1 MTAPRRLSVLL
12 THPVQYFKPVFQA
25 LAAEPDLDTEVL
37 FGCDHGL
44 RDSLDPDFGVAFRWD
59 SGPTEGFAHRVLSRR
74 PLADLSRPGP
84 ALALAARA
92 VGQLRRRRPDAVL
105 VFAYSPVFITA
116 ASLGLAAAGLPLL
129 LRADG
134 TDRAF
139 RRSAARSWLKDRLLR
154 RYYRLFAGV
163 FPIGSDSDDHFAR
176 LGVPAR
182 CRRMVPFAVD
192 HGFFEGQRRHWG
204 PQRHGL
210 RRQLGIPD
218 GAEVLLTMGK
228 MTPVKAPLLLADA
241 VARLEPRRR
250 AQLWLI
256 AVGDGPLR
264 GDYQRAMA
272 ALLPGRC
279 HCPGFQNQTE
289 LGRWYALADT
299 LVFPSVEGETWGLV
313 VNEALQFGLRVVAS
327 DHVGCARDLL
337 TAPPHRVFTSGSAGA
352 LAEALAEPAQA
363 GPPAA
368 DLPRPEALAAAV
380 AAAVRALPRR
390 QASSSH
396 QRQ

>member
-1 MTAPRRLSVLL
+1 MRAPRRLAVLL
-12 THPVQYFKPVFQA
+12 THPVQYFKPVFAA
-25 LAAEPDLDTEVL
+25 LAAEPDLITEVL
-37 FGCDHGL
+37 FGCDHGV
-44 RDSLDPDFGVAFRWD
+44 RPSLDPDFGVAFRWD
-59 SGPTEGFAHRVLSRR
+59 SSPTEGFAHRFLSRR

-84 ALALAARA
+84 ALALALRA
-92 VGQLRRRRPDAVL
+92 VGQLRRWRPDAVL
-105 VFAYSPVFITA
+105 VFAYSPAFITA
-116 ASLGLAAAGLPLL
+116 ATLGLSAAGLPLL

-139 RRSAARSWLKDRLLR
+139 RRTAARSWVKDRLLR
-154 RYYRLFAGV
+154 RYYRQFERV

-176 LGVPAR
+176 LGVPPS
-182 CRRMVPFAVD
+182 RRRPVPFAVD
-192 HGFFEGQRRHWG
+192 HGFFEGQRLHWG
-204 PQRHGL
+204 PQRAWL
-210 RRQLGIPD
+210 RDQLGIPA

-241 VARLEPRRR
+241 LSRLSPARR
-250 AQLWLI
+250 AQLWLL

-264 GDYQRAMA
+264 ADYERAMA

-279 HCPGFQNQTE
+279 HFAGFQNQTE
-289 LGRWYALADT
+289 LGRWYAAADT

-337 TAPPHRVFTSGSAGA
+337 RAAPHRVFASGRPEA
-352 LAEALAEPAQA
+352 LAEALATAAQA
-363 GPPAA
+363 GPPAVP
-368 DLPRPEALAAAV
+368 LPRPEALAAAV
-380 AAAVRALPRR
+380 AAAVREGPRH

>member
-1 MTAPRRLSVLL
+1 MTGPRRLSVLL
-12 THPVQYFKPVFQA
+12 THPVQYFKPVFAA
-25 LAAEPDLDTEVL
+25 LAADPYLDTEVL
-37 FGCDHGL
+37 FGCDHGV
-44 RDSLDPDFGVAFRWD
+44 RSSLDPDFGVAFRWD
-59 SGPTEGFAHRVLSRR
+59 SSPTDGFAHHFLSRR

-84 ALALAARA
+84 ALVLARQA
-92 VGQLRRRRPDAVL
+92 VRQLRQRRPDAVL

-116 ASLGLAAAGLPLL
+116 ATLGLAAAGLPLL

-139 RRSAARSWLKDRLLR
+139 HRSAARSWIKDRLLR
-154 RYYRLFAGV
+154 RYYRLFEGV

-176 LGVPAR
+176 LGVPAP
-182 CRRMVPFAVD
+182 RRRPVPFAVD
-192 HGFFEGQRRHWG
+192 HGFFEVQRRHWG
-204 PQRHGL
+204 PQRAEL
-210 RRQLGIPD
+210 RRWLGIPA

-241 VARLEPRRR
+241 VARLDPGRRG
-250 AQLWLI
+250 QLWLI

-264 GDYQRAMA
+264 ADYERAMA

-279 HCPGFQNQTE
+279 RFPGFQNQTE
-289 LGRWYALADT
+289 LGRWYAAADT

-337 TAPPHRVFTSGSAGA
+337 KTPPHRVFASGRPEA
-352 LAEALAEPAQA
+352 LAEALADPAQA
-363 GPPAA
+363 GPAAA

-380 AAAVRALPRR
+380 AAAVRQLPCR